1 MNVPIYLDNSATTKV
16 RQEVVEAMLPYL
28 ADHWGNPSSIHKLGR
43 NSHMAVVT
51 ARKQVAKLL
60 NCDPEEI
67 YFAPCGT
74 YANNVAVLGR
84 ARFVEAN
91 GMGKH
96 LITSQIEHSAVLGPA
111 KYLES
116 QGWKVTVLPVDKEGF
131 VKTADLK
138 SAINKETSII
148 SIMWANNEIGT
159 IEPIEELAELAQDAG
174 IYFHTDAIQV
184 AGRMPIDLQTV
195 PVSAL
200 SISGHKFYAPKG
212 IGALFV
218 RKGSNVMPLVFGGG
232 QERGIFPGTEGLANI
247 VAIGKAAALSLI
259 EVEQNCSSL
268 RLLSQLILDRLTKIE
283 GLKLTG
289 PSDPNKRLP
298 GHISVVVPGVEGET
312 LVMRSDFKGVCISSG
327 SACHH
332 GITEPSHV
340 LKAIGL
346 SAKEAMGS
354 VRISAGRFNTKEE
367 CERAADLLMEVIQHC
382 MKSATACAG

>member
-1 MNVPIYLDNSATTKV
+1 MNAPIYLDNSATTKV

-28 ADHWGNPSSIHKLGR
+28 TDNWGNPSSIHKMGR
-43 NSHMAVVT
+43 AAHMAVVT
-51 ARKQVAKLL
+51 ARQQVAKLL
-60 NCDPEEI
+60 GCEPEEI

-74 YANNVAVLGR
+74 YANNVAILGR
-84 ARFVEAN
+84 ARFAEAN
-91 GMGKH
+91 GSGKH

-116 QGWKVTVLPVDKEGF
+116 QGWKVTVLPVDAEGL
-131 VKTADLK
+131 VRVADLK
-138 SAINKETSII
+138 AAITKETSII
-148 SIMWANNEIGT
+148 SIMWANNEIGS
-159 IEPIEELAELAQDAG
+159 IEPIEELSHLAQEAG

-184 AGRMPIDLQTV
+184 AGRLPINLQKL

-232 QERGIFPGTEGLANI
+232 QERGIFPGTEGLANV

-268 RLLSQLILDRLTKIE
+268 RLLSQLIWDRLSQVG
-283 GLKLTG
+283 GLQITG
-289 PSDPNKRLP
+289 PGDVSKRLP
-298 GHISVVVPGVEGET
+298 GHLSVVAPGVEGET

-346 SAKEAMGS
+346 SARQAMGS
-354 VRISAGRFNTKEE
+354 ARISAGRFNTKEE
-367 CERAADLLMEVIQHC
+367 CEKAADILVEVFEHC
-382 MKSATACAG
+382 LKGAAACAG